1 MGKVLFEDRFDAGR
15 KLAGLLRRKDHRF
28 KDPIVLGIPRGG
40 IPVGAVVAGELGCEL
55 DTIVLRKISIPQD
68 PEAGFGA
75 VTLDKTVILNQ
86 ELLEYVKITKEQ
98 MDKEIEEVYQE
109 VLRRDA
115 VYRGKKPFPDLKDRS
130 VILIDDGLA
139 SGYTMLAAVKF
150 CGNKNPERIVVAVPV
165 ASDSA
170 AELIGKEVDEFV
182 VLHTSHSFYF
192 AVASFYENFEDMED
206 KEIVEILKKSKKDKG
221 RSH

>member
-1 MGKVLFEDRFDAGR
+1 MGKILFEDRFEAGR
-15 KLAGLLRRKDHRF
+15 KLAELLKRENHKF
-28 KDPIVLGIPRGG
+28 KEPIVLGIPRGG
-40 IPVGAVVAGELGCEL
+40 VPVGAVVAGELSCEL
-55 DTIVLRKISIPQD
+55 ETIVLRKIPIPQD

-75 VTLDKTVILNQ
+75 VTLDRTVILNQ

-98 MDKEIEEVYQE
+98 MEREIEEVYQE
-109 VLRRDA
+109 VLRRDV
-115 VYRGKKPFPDLKDRS
+115 VYRGKRPFPDLKNRS

-150 CGNKNPERIVVAVPV
+150 CRNKNPERIIAAIPV

-170 AELIGKEVDEFV
+170 AELIQKEVDEFV

-192 AVASFYENFEDMED
+192 AVASFYERFEDMED
-206 KEIVEILKKSKKDKG
+206 EEIVEILERSKKNKG
-221 RSH
+221 RSI